1 MSDETKTAVE
11 RPADET
17 AKANADAAVKDNET
31 PAGRPKTIYFMIKD
45 PFLLSRSIY
54 AADKTGAVYLVA
66 NDLSLANIENQTKP
80 FAAAVYEAFEKEKS
94 AQTLFAYLAA
104 YPERP
109 FIVVGSNE
117 MLGLLK
123 NRFGENRNLKFIVKS
138 LYLSRLEQ
146 ILETLEVPETAP
158 TPFEALKYER
168 EREERNFDRE
178 RGDRDSQSGDD

>member
-11 RPADET
+11 RSAEET
-17 AKANADAAVKDNET
+17 SKTNVKDNET
-31 PAGRPKTIYFMIKD
+31 PSSAPKTIYLMIKD

-54 AADKTGAVYLVA
+54 AAGKTGKDCLVA
-66 NDLSLANIENQTKP
+66 NDLSLANIENQAKP

-94 AQTLFAYLAA
+94 SQTLFAYLAA

-109 FIVVGSNE
+109 LIVVGANE
-117 MLGLLK
+117 MLGLLN

-158 TPFEALKYER
+158 TPFEVFKYER
-168 EREERNFDRE
+168 ERDERNSERDRGE
-178 RGDRDSQSGDD
+178 RDSQGGDY